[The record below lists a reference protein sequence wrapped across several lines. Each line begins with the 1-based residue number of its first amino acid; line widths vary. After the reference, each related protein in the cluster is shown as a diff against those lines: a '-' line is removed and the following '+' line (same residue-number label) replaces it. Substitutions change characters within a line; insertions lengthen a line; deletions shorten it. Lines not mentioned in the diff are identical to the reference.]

1 LTSAGLRRGGYG
13 RRRRL
18 DNRGP
23 VIARR
28 RRSDSNIDVNVL
40 QIDPTLGEEEGEDRR
55 NRDDYQADDEGQRQP
70 GEAQVVYV
78 PARLGEKFLQIRAA
92 LDLTQQSMLERL
104 DLPPEFSQSNI
115 SAYERGTKEPPI
127 FVIMKYAE
135 VANVWIDVLV
145 EDSLDLPHII
155 PSKQKHEGLKRK
167 RR

>member
-1 LTSAGLRRGGYG
+1 
-13 RRRRL
+13 
-18 DNRGP
+18 
-23 VIARR
+23 
-28 RRSDSNIDVNVL
+28 
-40 QIDPTLGEEEGEDRR
+40 
-55 NRDDYQADDEGQRQP
+55 
-70 GEAQVVYV
+70 VYV